1 MQPNTDQAV
10 NTLNS
15 FLRGEMSAVE
25 TYRQALDK
33 VDEPPVRATLQECL
47 ESHQKRVGLIASRI
61 QNLGGKPSTE
71 SGVWGFFAKLVE
83 GGAKLMGTKPAVAA
97 LEQGEDHG
105 RDDYKRDIDQLDMTS
120 RQLIETEV
128 LPEQERTHRALSRLK
143 HNM

>member
-1 MQPNTDQAV
+1 MQPNTDQSV

-33 VDEPPVRATLQECL
+33 VEEQPVRATLQECL
-47 ESHQKRVGLIASRI
+47 ESHQRRVSLIASRI

-71 SGVWGFFAKLVE
+71 SGVWGFFAKAVE
-83 GGAKLMGTKPAVAA
+83 GGAKLLGTKPAVSA

-105 RDDYKRDIDQLDMTS
+105 RDDYKRDIDQLDTTS
-120 RQLIETEV
+120 RQLIEIEV

>member
-1 MQPNTDQAV
+1 MQPNTDQSV

-33 VDEPPVRATLQECL
+33 VDEQPVRATLQECM
-47 ESHQKRVGLIASRI
+47 ESHQRRVSLITSRI

-71 SGVWGFFAKLVE
+71 SGAWGFFAKLVE
-83 GGAKLMGTKPAVAA
+83 GGAKMFGTKPAVAA
-97 LEQGEDHG
+97 LEEGEDHG
-105 RDDYKRDIDQLDMTS
+105 RDDYKRDLEQLDMTS
-120 RQLIETEV
+120 RQLIESQV

-143 HNM
+143 HNI